1 MVHYQRLEFL
11 GDAVLQLT
19 VSRHLFF
26 ELPGVPEGQLTRLRA
41 SLVREESLS
50 LAAIASIWENIFRLS
65 HGEERTG
72 GREKPSILADIMEAV
87 IAAVYLDGG
96 LEAAEALVKRALGD
110 RMNPEFDQD
119 ELDAKTKLQELLQSK
134 AMSSPQYTVVDEQ
147 GMPHERVF
155 TVELHVN
162 GRILGRGRGRSKKAA
177 QQQAALE
184 ALKSLS

>member
-1 MVHYQRLEFL
+1 
-11 GDAVLQLT
+11 
-19 VSRHLFF
+19 
-26 ELPGVPEGQLTRLRA
+26 
-41 SLVREESLS
+41 
-50 LAAIASIWENIFRLS
+50 
-65 HGEERTG
+65 
-72 GREKPSILADIMEAV
+72 MEAV